1 MLTNKQHDLLHF
13 IDNQLKSMGVSPSFD
28 EMKNALGLKSKSG
41 IHRLI
46 KGLEER
52 GFIRRLPRRARAL
65 EVIKL
70 PSTLNLS
77 KKQKRAFKPN
87 VIDGGLVLNS
97 LTNENKQ
104 LSQIPFYG
112 KIAAGLPLEAVR
124 DENNTINI
132 PTSMLGR
139 GKYYALEV
147 QGDSMI
153 NAGIYDG
160 DTAVIERNKTADN
173 GKIVVALVDDQEVTL
188 KRLRCRGESIALEPE
203 NEQHETQIYG
213 PGRVQIQ
220 GHLKIIFRH
229 Y

>member
-1 MLTNKQHDLLHF
+1 MLTNKQFELLQF
-13 IDNQLKSMGVSPSFD
+13 IDNQLKSTGVPPSFD

-52 GFIRRLPRRARAL
+52 GFIRRLPHRARAL
-65 EVIKL
+65 EILKL
-70 PSTLNLS
+70 PTNLNLPE
-77 KKQKRAFKPN
+77 KQKGEFEPS
-87 VIDGGLVLNS
+87 VIDGGLSIGS
-97 LTNENKQ
+97 LRTENEQ

-112 KIAAGLPLEAVR
+112 KIAAGFPLEAVR
-124 DENNTINI
+124 DENNTIDI
-132 PTSMLGR
+132 PTAMLGR
-139 GKYYALEV
+139 GDYYALEV

-153 NAGIYDG
+153 NVGIHNG
-160 DTAVIERNKTADN
+160 DTAVIERNETAEN
-173 GKIVVALVDDQEVTL
+173 GTIVVALVDDQEVTL
-188 KRLRCRGESIALEPE
+188 KRLRRRGESTALEPE

-220 GHLKIIFRH
+220 GHLKVIFRQ

>member
-160 DTAVIERNKTADN
+160 DTAVIERNETADN

>member
-1 MLTNKQHDLLHF
+1 MLTNKQHDLLQF

-52 GFIRRLPRRARAL
+52 GFIRRLPHRARAL

>member
-1 MLTNKQHDLLHF
+1 MLTNKQHDLLQF
-13 IDNQLKSMGVSPSFD
+13 IDNQLKFKGVSPSFD

-52 GFIRRLPRRARAL
+52 GFIRRLPHRARAL

>member
-65 EVIKL
+65 EEIKL
-70 PSTLNLS
+70 PSTFNLS